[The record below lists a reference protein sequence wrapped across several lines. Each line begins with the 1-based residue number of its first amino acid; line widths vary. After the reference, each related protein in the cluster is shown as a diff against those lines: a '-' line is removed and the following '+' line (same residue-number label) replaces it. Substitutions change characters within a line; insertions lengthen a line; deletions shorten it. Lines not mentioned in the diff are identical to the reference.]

1 MNNEVVNSEINN
13 IHNNNIIISS
23 AIDPENINIKYSH
36 SYMF

>member
-23 AIDPENINIKYSH
+23 AIDPENIKYSH